1 MDEDTPIKSRSKRN
15 DDAHSS
21 PSTPTRATTPADD
34 TIHVDEDHVAVDEK
48 PSRTNGTKTKVKK
61 EVNDRE
67 EEEIAN
73 DEAAAG
79 AADSDESRPKYRSW
93 KKKWRKLRVTF
104 DHKMQEAEV
113 LWLREQKAKATI
125 KRIAIENDRLLDLLT
140 DINECPQV
148 PFEKRFAGASLS
160 YDAPEPSSLLK
171 TLESLESEVPHLS
184 FEQAKEAFPDALQDI
199 TPAPGEDEPAPFL
212 TVDEIENYVH
222 EIDLRLDLPK
232 LKTLAPAAKEGAAP
246 AFSTLSSSSTRDF
259 LINESA
265 APAHDDDDHPA
276 AGSASARKKGAKGDR
291 SSKTAKAKRQSKVAD
306 RDRDRSSHRGDQA
319 ADVSMG
325 EDDEY
330 ATPAAAK
337 KRKRGGDD
345 DGGYRPKGG
354 SSSRP
359 AKKKRKSDVEGT
371 PLANKKRKSVPVEE

>member
-1 MDEDTPIKSRSKRN
+1 MAP
-15 DDAHSS
+15 
-21 PSTPTRATTPADD
+21 
-34 TIHVDEDHVAVDEK
+34 
-48 PSRTNGTKTKVKK
+48 
-61 EVNDRE
+61 
-67 EEEIAN
+67 
-73 DEAAAG
+73 
-79 AADSDESRPKYRSW
+79 
-93 KKKWRKLRVTF
+93 
-104 DHKMQEAEV
+104 
-113 LWLREQKAKATI
+113 
-125 KRIAIENDRLLDLLT
+125 
-140 DINECPQV
+140 
-148 PFEKRFAGASLS
+148 PFSA
-160 YDAPEPSSLLK
+160 
-171 TLESLESEVPHLS
+171 
-184 FEQAKEAFPDALQDI
+184 
-199 TPAPGEDEPAPFL
+199 
-212 TVDEIENYVH
+212 
-222 EIDLRLDLPK
+222 
-232 LKTLAPAAKEGAAP
+232 
-246 AFSTLSSSSTRDF
+246 LSSSTTRDF
-259 LINESA
+259 LIKYPHSAYNWLKANAPHVFLQGSESA

-291 SSKTAKAKRQSKVAD
+291 SSKTAKAKRQSKVTD